1 MSVTA
6 SLLIS
11 LLLLALNG
19 FFVAAE
25 FALIAAKRHRLELAA
40 ATGSRAARAALAGTR
55 ELSMMLAGAQ
65 LGITLCTLG
74 LGALA
79 KPTVA
84 DLLGPVL
91 DAAGLPEQTA
101 YVVAFVL
108 AVSVVGFLHVVV
120 GEIAPK
126 SWAISHPEDSALLLA
141 LPFRAFARITRPAL
155 VALNGLANACLRA
168 VKVTPQDELAQ
179 AHGPQELR
187 LLLDSSR
194 EHGTLGAAEHD
205 LLSAMLRIQQTTV
218 AQVMIPVAELAT
230 VSGDASAAEVE
241 SMSRATGRSRLF
253 VTDSAGRLV
262 GVVHVRDA
270 VRATTA
276 GTPEIAADIMSRPR
290 ELGAGLPV
298 ARAIGIMRGARAQ
311 IAVVL
316 DETSTLCGAVALEDL
331 LEEVIGEFEDETDLD
346 HTTVPR
352 HKEPPPPA
360 TPKQRP
366 RRWREQDGPPP
377 SV

>member
-11 LLLLALNG
+11 LLLLALNA

-25 FALIAAKRHRLELAA
+25 FALVAAKRHRLELAA
-40 ATGSRAARAALAGTR
+40 ATGRRAARAALAGTR
-55 ELSMMLAGAQ
+55 ELSTMLAGAQ

-74 LGALA
+74 LGSLA
-79 KPTVA
+79 KPAVA
-84 DLLGPVL
+84 DALGPVL
-91 DAAGLPEQTA
+91 DAAGLPEQLA

-108 AVSVVGFLHVVV
+108 AVAVVAFLHVVV

-141 LPFRAFARITRPAL
+141 LPFRAFARVTRPAL

-194 EHGTLGAAEHD
+194 EHGTLGAAEHG

-218 AQVMIPVAELAT
+218 GQVMVPIANLAT
-230 VSGDASAAEVE
+230 VRGDAAAAEVE
-241 SMSRATGRSRLF
+241 DTSRATGRSRLF
-253 VTDSAGRLV
+253 VTGAAGHIV

-276 GTPEIAADIMSRPR
+276 GTSTTAADLMTDPR
-290 ELGAGLPV
+290 ELAAGLPV
-298 ARAIGIMRGARAQ
+298 ARAIRVMREARAQ
-311 IAVVL
+311 IAVVI
-316 DETSTLCGAVALEDL
+316 DETANACGGVALEDL
-331 LEEVIGEFEDETDLD
+331 LEEVIGEFEDETDPYP
-346 HTTVPR
+346 TQVSR
-352 HKEPPPPA
+352 A
-360 TPKQRP
+360 
-366 RRWREQDGPPP
+366 
-377 SV
+377 